1 LLTISALI
9 AGIYRATNGSG
20 GGVYLAAN
28 GATLSNITHTEF
40 NSNTAGADGGGLNVT
55 GGATVLTGNIF
66 IGNSAA
72 GLGGAVAYTKQCF
85 FAGK

>member
-1 LLTISALI
+1 M
-9 AGIYRATNGSG
+9 YRAANGSG

-28 GATLSNITHTEF
+28 GATLSNITDTEF
-40 NSNTAGADGGGLNVT
+40 NANTAGAGGGGLNVT

-66 IGNSAA
+66 VENSAA

-85 FAGK
+85 FAGNLGS